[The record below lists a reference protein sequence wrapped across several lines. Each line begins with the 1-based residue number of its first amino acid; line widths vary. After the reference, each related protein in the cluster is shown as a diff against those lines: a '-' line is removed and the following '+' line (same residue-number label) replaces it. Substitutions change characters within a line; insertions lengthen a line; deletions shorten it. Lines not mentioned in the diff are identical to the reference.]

1 MIPLGAPG
9 RTDPAA
15 PDFFDGWYG
24 YASKDLRALLGRE
37 PRGAYSRVYCGNGA
51 KAKCAQALRR
61 SLKQALA
68 VTPQELY
75 GFGDCESDPDPQCY
89 DLNRAT
95 VASGIELPPGLFQN
109 RPTFQQTVS
118 VARDLP

>member
-1 MIPLGAPG
+1 MSPKQ
-9 RTDPAA
+9 PAA

-24 YASKDLRALLGRE
+24 YASKDLRTLIAGVG
-37 PRGAYSRVYCGNGA
+37 PPGAYSRIYCGRGSA
-51 KAKCAQALRR
+51 LKCAQALRK
-61 SLKQALA
+61 SLKKALS

-118 VARDLP
+118 VKKDVP